1 MSVIRSPRHIFRQL
15 FDQESWTFTYLLAC
29 LKKREAILVDPVDTQ
44 VERDLK
50 LMEELKLDL
59 KYAINTHCHADHITS
74 TGILKN
80 KTNCKSM
87 ISLNSGAKAD
97 ILLNDGDRIS
107 YGDREIECIS
117 TPGHT
122 DGCMTLVNYEER
134 IAMTGDTLLIRAC
147 GRTDFQQGD
156 PEMLY
161 ESVHSK
167 IFLLPEDFHLYP
179 AHDYK
184 GHHVTTV
191 AEEKSLNPRLTKT
204 KEEFVQLMK
213 NLGLA
218 YPKKIDEA
226 VPWNMKCGPS
236 QLGQLRMDGGE

>member
-1 MSVIRSPRHIFRQL
+1 MSKQT
-15 FDQESWTFTYLLAC
+15 EC
-29 LKKREAILVDPVDTQ
+29 
-44 VERDLK
+44 DL
-50 LMEELKLDL
+50 
-59 KYAINTHCHADHITS
+59 C
-74 TGILKN
+74 
-80 KTNCKSM
+80 
-87 ISLNSGAKAD
+87 
-97 ILLNDGDRIS
+97 
-107 YGDREIECIS
+107 
-117 TPGHT
+117 
-122 DGCMTLVNYEER
+122 
-134 IAMTGDTLLIRAC
+134 
-147 GRTDFQQGD
+147 D

-167 IFLLPEDFHLYP
+167 VFSLPEDFYLYP

-226 VPWNMKCGPS
+226 VPWNMKCGPN

>member
-1 MSVIRSPRHIFRQL
+1 LRGISVHIFLPKNYRTISLLSNISKIFEKILQL
-15 FDQESWTFTYLLAC
+15 NLFWLTFAYLLAC

-184 GHHVTTV
+184 
-191 AEEKSLNPRLTKT
+191 
-204 KEEFVQLMK
+204 
-213 NLGLA
+213 
-218 YPKKIDEA
+218 DEA